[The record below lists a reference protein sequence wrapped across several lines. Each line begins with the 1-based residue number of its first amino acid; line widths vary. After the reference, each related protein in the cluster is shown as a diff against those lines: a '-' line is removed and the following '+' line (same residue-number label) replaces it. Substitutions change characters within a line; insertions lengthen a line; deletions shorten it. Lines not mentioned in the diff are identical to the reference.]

1 MISRA
6 ETESWDYDKVMLRL
20 QLDEWEEKVLEV
32 PKFIQ
37 SHVAC
42 VSGILDYVHVLTDGS
57 GIYNSFHLASSK
69 FNFLDY

>member
-6 ETESWDYDKVMLRL
+6 ETDSWEYDKVMLRL

-37 SHVAC
+37 
-42 VSGILDYVHVLTDGS
+42 
-57 GIYNSFHLASSK
+57 
-69 FNFLDY
+69 